1 MVVAAVVAVREVVGV
16 GVVVSRLSVRP
27 EPVFQTSGGSASA
40 CIPAPR
46 REYFREIIL

>member
-16 GVVVSRLSVRP
+16 VVVSRLSVRP